1 MCMSSILYIIFA
13 ICNNFMCGRR
23 LAFHKIIYILYVFKE
38 YPNLIGS
45 KLSMS
50 LSILMCNFLFI
61 YSKVKMYN
69 GFSSKLIC
77 ALLSQG
83 AGEGEEGIAPL
94 YRYSSIVLVCVCI
107 YIYIYIYIDRYTYNF
122 QHIIALSFQ
131 KKD

>member
-13 ICNNFMCGRR
+13 IYNNFMCGRRR

-94 YRYSSIVLVCVCI
+94 YRYSSIVLVCV
-107 YIYIYIYIDRYTYNF
+107 YIYLYIYIDRYTYNF